1 MPRKRKQSP
10 AAYGQEVVGCSC
22 IVVFDD
28 NGKPAF
34 RRGRVSEYSYEKKKR
49 WHSIEYDPDD
59 MKKNDDPSE
68 WWDLAELDGKNCLF
82 WKTSNPA
89 GNVASGAAAAAAVKQ
104 EEGDDEPY
112 EEKKKKPAKKR
123 GKPRKAPTTEEIRL
137 QGAGSPAPAPK
148 KRGPARPKKTETTT
162 TAAKAEPTRKRGR
175 PPKKNSGDNS
185 GDGAPPAKRGPG
197 RPPKDPKPV
206 EDKVVVKE
214 NGEGSPVTRTSP
226 RENPEPEEEP
236 TKSTASPEKKKEE
249 TEVKTAD
256 KDGDMESKEEEK
268 QEEKATGDSN
278 LSNEAE
284 DGKTHAKKDETVAV

>member
-112 EEKKKKPAKKR
+112 EEKKKKPAKKTR
-123 GKPRKAPTTEEIRL
+123 E
-137 QGAGSPAPAPK
+137 APK
-148 KRGPARPKKTETTT
+148 SSHD
-162 TAAKAEPTRKRGR
+162 GR
-175 PPKKNSGDNS
+175 NS
-185 GDGAPPAKRGPG
+185 
-197 RPPKDPKPV
+197 
-206 EDKVVVKE
+206 
-214 NGEGSPVTRTSP
+214 SP
-226 RENPEPEEEP
+226 RGGEPRSRP
-236 TKSTASPEKKKEE
+236 QKARSGTSK
-249 TEVKTAD
+249 
-256 KDGDMESKEEEK
+256 KDGNNHHRRQGRTHAETGSSSKEEFR
-268 QEEKATGDSN
+268 G
-278 LSNEAE
+278 
-284 DGKTHAKKDETVAV
+284 